1 MFLLVVTEDVLML
14 ISALGLFQAAL
25 LAILIYFHPRSDKT
39 VNKFLALYILSF
51 TLIMSGPFVIKI
63 LSWQKA
69 FFWGTIP
76 LLVGP
81 LMLFYIRSFKETITW
96 RKALPHMGMFLLYVC
111 VLIWWGGKMT
121 VKYPDAKEIP
131 PEMLVGGIPMAIF
144 LVRYAHMLLYYFL
157 STRQLISYQRSI

>member
-1 MFLLVVTEDVLML
+1 MFFLVVTEDVLML
-14 ISALGLFQAAL
+14 ISTLGLFQAAL
-25 LAILIYFHPRSDKT
+25 LAILIYFHPRSDRT

-51 TLIMSGPFVIKI
+51 TLIMSGPFVIRI

-96 RKALPHMGMFLLYVC
+96 RKALPHMGMSFLYL
-111 VLIWWGGKMT
+111 
-121 VKYPDAKEIP
+121 
-131 PEMLVGGIPMAIF
+131 
-144 LVRYAHMLLYYFL
+144 
-157 STRQLISYQRSI
+157 